1 MRRDVNMDSRNTN
14 DGNPSI
20 PLPNPGEGGAAYPGM
35 MNDTMQILSGLTE
48 DDYIAFPD
56 LELCAEGAP
65 TTKTEPA
72 KTEEGMETMP
82 ESGVI

>member
-1 MRRDVNMDSRNTN
+1 
-14 DGNPSI
+14 
-20 PLPNPGEGGAAYPGM
+20 M